1 MPVSEDFFGPPNDSN
16 RMEHA
21 LVVVDASDGAKR
33 LVREAGE
40 LAAGVN
46 ARLTLLHVTT
56 EDEFADKASAMASI
70 PDASVSYTQD
80 RAEEGG
86 RQFVRDVARE
96 VLHDI
101 DVEYEAVGEVGDRVD
116 TTLAEAEE
124 RGCDHV
130 FVAGQKRSPA
140 GKALFGDV
148 AQSVV
153 LDFDGAVTIITE

>member
-1 MPVSEDFFGPPNDSN
+1 MD
-16 RMEHA
+16 HA

-40 LAAGVN
+40 LADGVG
-46 ARLTLLHVTT
+46 AELTLLYVTR
-56 EDEFADKASAMASI
+56 EEEYADKASAMASI
-70 PDASVSYTQD
+70 PDANVSYTQD

-96 VLHDI
+96 ALEGI
-101 DVEYEAVGEVGDRVD
+101 DVEYDAVGEVGDRVD
-116 TTLAEAEE
+116 KTLSVAES

-148 AQSVV
+148 AQSVI
-153 LDFDGAVTIITE
+153 LEFDGAVTIITE

>member
-1 MPVSEDFFGPPNDSN
+1 
-16 RMEHA
+16 MEHA

-40 LAAGVN
+40 LAAGVG
-46 ARLTLLHVTT
+46 AKLTLLHVT
-56 EDEFADKASAMASI
+56 DEEEYAGKASAMASI
-70 PDASVSYTQD
+70 PDANVSYTQD

-96 VLHDI
+96 ALDGVAVD
-101 DVEYEAVGEVGDRVD
+101 YEAVGEVGNRVD
-116 TTLAEAEE
+116 TVLAEAEQ
-124 RGCDHV
+124 RGCDHI

-153 LDFDGAVTIITE
+153 LEFEGAVTIITE

>member
-1 MPVSEDFFGPPNDSN
+1 MD
-16 RMEHA
+16 HA

-40 LAAGVN
+40 LAAGVD
-46 ARLTLLHVTT
+46 AELTLLHVTK
-56 EDEFADKASAMASI
+56 EEEYADKASAMASI
-70 PDASVSYTQD
+70 PDANVSYTKD

-86 RQFVRDVARE
+86 RQFVRDIARE
-96 VLHDI
+96 TLKDI
-101 DVEYEAVGEVGDRVD
+101 AVQYEAVGEVGDRVD
-116 TTLAEAEE
+116 KTLSVAET

-148 AQSVV
+148 AQTVI
-153 LDFDGAVTIITE
+153 LEFDGAVTIIAE

>member
-1 MPVSEDFFGPPNDSN
+1 MD
-16 RMEHA
+16 HA

-40 LAAGVN
+40 LAAGVG
-46 ARLTLLHVTT
+46 AELTLLHVTQ
-56 EDEFADKASAMASI
+56 EEEYADKASAMASI
-70 PDASVSYTQD
+70 PDANVSYTQD

-96 VLHDI
+96 ALEDI
-101 DVEYEAVGEVGDRVD
+101 DIEYDAVGEVGDRVD
-116 TTLAEAEE
+116 KTLSVAKS

-148 AQSVV
+148 AQSVI
-153 LDFDGAVTIITE
+153 LEFDGAVTIITE